1 MNRWADD
8 KELYSEIAE
17 YAGDSAD
24 ALFSLLHNWQSSL
37 PSLRD
42 TCTYKDIIEQS
53 RTSKSYSKQWIPIVA
68 TGIAAV
74 IVIGIV
80 LFNRLVEKPSQA
92 PAICKAAIGNVLVQR
107 GHEYINLTNGMEVLQ
122 SDTII
127 CDKGSMAVIE
137 IGSATLRI
145 DENSKVSI
153 DSLQKTQTLS
163 LAASMDKGILYA
175 TVQKLQKGD
184 SILVKTKTAV
194 AGIRG
199 TSFLVKSDSK
209 STRLFV
215 IDGKV
220 LLSPRLQDSKQED
233 ITGVVVDGGKSCVID
248 TRTLRNIQKAITE
261 KKMPLDE
268 AIQQSIPVSIADEK
282 TMQVLH
288 ALNQDVSAQVVI
300 NEDKPSSIND
310 LYPITSIT
318 PYRNDIVVTTNDS
331 IYYCENDRIQWM
343 HEYNPVSKPY
353 VWDNFIVFQSKMLQ
367 ALDTKGNSK
376 WEIEIEGS
384 MIGDNIVPIRDKL
397 VVPTTKGIIYFISK
411 NGTILH
417 KVNCDA
423 PFVTRPVSFG
433 QMVCVV
439 TADGYLYAI
448 DVVLGVSIYRKY
460 IGKVLDNGIF
470 ANYPE
475 MYIVT
480 PASIQKIHLLRD
492 EIIWKYD
499 NSGIV
504 AAVEHPQGILFA
516 TAHGTLGKIA
526 ANGTLEWQINP
537 GKEIRSL
544 QYTPKGIVCIA
555 ENVFYQISDAGEVLW
570 SYTLPALNSEILSVT
585 PKTVYIRLGNS
596 FLALRL

>member
-8 KELYSEIAE
+8 KELYLEIAE

-53 RTSKSYSKQWIPIVA
+53 RKSKSYSKQWLSIVA

-80 LFNRLVEKPSQA
+80 LFNRFVEKPSQA

-122 SDTII
+122 SDTIV

-153 DSLQKTQTLS
+153 DSLQKTQALS

-220 LLSPRLQDSKQED
+220 LL
-233 ITGVVVDGGKSCVID
+233 
-248 TRTLRNIQKAITE
+248 
-261 KKMPLDE
+261 
-268 AIQQSIPVSIADEK
+268 
-282 TMQVLH
+282 
-288 ALNQDVSAQVVI
+288 
-300 NEDKPSSIND
+300 
-310 LYPITSIT
+310 
-318 PYRNDIVVTTNDS
+318 
-331 IYYCENDRIQWM
+331 
-343 HEYNPVSKPY
+343 
-353 VWDNFIVFQSKMLQ
+353 
-367 ALDTKGNSK
+367 
-376 WEIEIEGS
+376 
-384 MIGDNIVPIRDKL
+384 
-397 VVPTTKGIIYFISK
+397 
-411 NGTILH
+411 
-417 KVNCDA
+417 
-423 PFVTRPVSFG
+423 
-433 QMVCVV
+433 
-439 TADGYLYAI
+439 
-448 DVVLGVSIYRKY
+448 
-460 IGKVLDNGIF
+460 
-470 ANYPE
+470 
-475 MYIVT
+475 
-480 PASIQKIHLLRD
+480 
-492 EIIWKYD
+492 
-499 NSGIV
+499 
-504 AAVEHPQGILFA
+504 
-516 TAHGTLGKIA
+516 
-526 ANGTLEWQINP
+526 
-537 GKEIRSL
+537 
-544 QYTPKGIVCIA
+544 
-555 ENVFYQISDAGEVLW
+555 
-570 SYTLPALNSEILSVT
+570 
-585 PKTVYIRLGNS
+585 
-596 FLALRL
+596 

>member
-1 MNRWADD
+1 
-8 KELYSEIAE
+8 
-17 YAGDSAD
+17 
-24 ALFSLLHNWQSSL
+24 
-37 PSLRD
+37 
-42 TCTYKDIIEQS
+42 
-53 RTSKSYSKQWIPIVA
+53 
-68 TGIAAV
+68 
-74 IVIGIV
+74 
-80 LFNRLVEKPSQA
+80 
-92 PAICKAAIGNVLVQR
+92 
-107 GHEYINLTNGMEVLQ
+107 
-122 SDTII
+122 
-127 CDKGSMAVIE
+127 
-137 IGSATLRI
+137 
-145 DENSKVSI
+145 
-153 DSLQKTQTLS
+153 
-163 LAASMDKGILYA
+163 
-175 TVQKLQKGD
+175 
-184 SILVKTKTAV
+184 
-194 AGIRG
+194 
-199 TSFLVKSDSK
+199 
-209 STRLFV
+209 
-215 IDGKV
+215 
-220 LLSPRLQDSKQED
+220 
-233 ITGVVVDGGKSCVID
+233 
-248 TRTLRNIQKAITE
+248 
-261 KKMPLDE
+261 
-268 AIQQSIPVSIADEK
+268 
-282 TMQVLH
+282 
-288 ALNQDVSAQVVI
+288 
-300 NEDKPSSIND
+300 
-310 LYPITSIT
+310 
-318 PYRNDIVVTTNDS
+318 
-331 IYYCENDRIQWM
+331 
-343 HEYNPVSKPY
+343 
-353 VWDNFIVFQSKMLQ
+353 
-367 ALDTKGNSK
+367 
-376 WEIEIEGS
+376 
-384 MIGDNIVPIRDKL
+384 
-397 VVPTTKGIIYFISK
+397 TTKGIIYFISK